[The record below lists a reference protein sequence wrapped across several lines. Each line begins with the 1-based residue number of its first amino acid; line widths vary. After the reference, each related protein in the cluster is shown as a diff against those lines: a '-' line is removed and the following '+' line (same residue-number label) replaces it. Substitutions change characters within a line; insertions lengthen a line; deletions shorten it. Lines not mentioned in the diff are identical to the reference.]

1 MYINQQPEQP
11 RCALIVGHPGHE
23 LRILAWLTRMQPI
36 VVALTDG
43 SGHLGLP
50 RVDIS
55 KTFLLEAGATPSRLY
70 GRLTDKDIYSK
81 LLEQDH
87 AFFVDLA
94 ETIADLL
101 IEQRVEFVA
110 GDAIEGYNPTHDI
123 CRLLIDRAVG
133 IASNEL
139 GYAIK
144 NYAFPLVGHPSFEG
158 TPENSIMIE
167 LSTEELALKVSK
179 AFEYAQNAGGVLVS
193 EVALSVT
200 KYGQDAFAKEI
211 LCTQNTRAALK
222 GFEQEPPFYEL
233 YGKSQVMAGFYTQA
247 INYREHIAPIA
258 RTVLP

>member
-101 IEQRVEFVA
+101 
-110 GDAIEGYNPTHDI
+110 
-123 CRLLIDRAVG
+123 
-133 IASNEL
+133 
-139 GYAIK
+139 
-144 NYAFPLVGHPSFEG
+144 AFPD
-158 TPENSIMIE
+158 
-167 LSTEELALKVSK
+167 A
-179 AFEYAQNAGGVLVS
+179 YAQNFNA
-193 EVALSVT
+193 
-200 KYGQDAFAKEI
+200 
-211 LCTQNTRAALK
+211 N
-222 GFEQEPPFYEL
+222 
-233 YGKSQVMAGFYTQA
+233 
-247 INYREHIAPIA
+247 IAPTLTQILTNA
-258 RTVLP
+258 LLQKN